1 MRILIVSDTHGSL
14 RNFDIVIEREKEIDM
29 LLHLGDVEGD
39 NDYMEAV
46 MNCPVHIVGGNN
58 DYFSGLPGEIELRI
72 GKYKVFMTHGHGYYV
87 SMDTRR
93 LKQAARAR
101 GADIAMYGHT
111 HRPDIDLEDG
121 VKVINPGSLSYPR
134 QSGRQ
139 ATYIIMEVNTEGE
152 VEFTLKHV

>member
-39 NDYMEAV
+39 NVYMEAV

>member
-1 MRILIVSDTHGSL
+1 
-14 RNFDIVIEREKEIDM
+14 
-29 LLHLGDVEGD
+29 
-39 NDYMEAV
+39 

-111 HRPDIDLEDG
+111 HRPNIDLEDG

>member
-46 MNCPVHIVGGNN
+46 INCPVHIVGGNN

>member
-46 MNCPVHIVGGNN
+46 MKCPVHIVGGNN

>member
-1 MRILIVSDTHGSL
+1 MRILIVSDTHRSL
-14 RNFDIVIEREKEIDM
+14 RNFDEVIEREKEIDM

-39 NDYMEAV
+39 DDYIEAV

-58 DYFSGLPGEIELRI
+58 DFFSQLPNEIEIRI
-72 GKYKVFMTHGHGYYV
+72 GKHKVFLTHGHGYYV

-101 GADIAMYGHT
+101 GADIVMYGHT
-111 HRPDIDLEDG
+111 HRPDIDLEDD

-134 QSGRQ
+134 QAGRK
-139 ATYIIMEVNTEGE
+139 ATYVIMEIGNTGTA
-152 VEFTLKHV
+152 EFYLKYV

>member
-72 GKYKVFMTHGHGYYV
+72 GNYKVFMTHGHGYYV

>member
-14 RNFDIVIEREKEIDM
+14 RNFDEVIEREKEIDM
-29 LLHLGDVEGD
+29 MLHLGDVEGD
-39 NDYMEAV
+39 NAYMETV

-58 DYFSGLPGEIELRI
+58 DYFSRLPAEMEIRI

-101 GADIAMYGHT
+101 GADIVMYGHT
-111 HRPDIDLEDG
+111 HRPDIDLEDS
-121 VKVINPGSLSYPR
+121 VIAINPGSLSYPR
-134 QSGRQ
+134 QSGRK
-139 ATYIIMEVNTEGE
+139 ATYIIMEIGNSGSA
-152 VEFTLKHV
+152 EFYLKYV

>member
-39 NDYMEAV
+39 NDYMETV

-111 HRPDIDLEDG
+111 HRPNIDLEDG

>member
-39 NDYMEAV
+39 DDYMEAV

-134 QSGRQ
+134 QESRR
-139 ATYIIMEVNTEGE
+139 ASYVIMEINANGNACFE
-152 VEFTLKHV
+152 LKFV

>member
-14 RNFDIVIEREKEIDM
+14 HNFDIVIEREKEIDM

-39 NDYMEAV
+39 NDYMETV

>member
-111 HRPDIDLEDG
+111 HRPNIDLEDG

>member
-14 RNFDIVIEREKEIDM
+14 RNFDTVIEREKEIDM

-39 NDYMEAV
+39 DDYMEAV

-58 DYFSGLPGEIELRI
+58 DYFSRLPGEIELRI

-111 HRPDIDLEDG
+111 HRPDIDLVDG

>member
-139 ATYIIMEVNTEGE
+139 ATYIMMEVNTEGE

>member
-1 MRILIVSDTHGSL
+1 
-14 RNFDIVIEREKEIDM
+14 
-29 LLHLGDVEGD
+29 
-39 NDYMEAV
+39 
-46 MNCPVHIVGGNN
+46 
-58 DYFSGLPGEIELRI
+58 
-72 GKYKVFMTHGHGYYV
+72 
-87 SMDTRR
+87 
-93 LKQAARAR
+93 
-101 GADIAMYGHT
+101 MYGHT

>member
-14 RNFDIVIEREKEIDM
+14 RNFDTVIEREKEIDM

-39 NDYMEAV
+39 DDYMEAV

-58 DYFSGLPGEIELRI
+58 DYFSRLPGEIELLI

-111 HRPDIDLEDG
+111 HRPDIDLVDG

-139 ATYIIMEVNTEGE
+139 ATYIIMEVNAGGE
-152 VEFTLKHV
+152 AEFTLKHV

>member
-1 MRILIVSDTHGSL
+1 MRILIVSDTHGSH

>member
-14 RNFDIVIEREKEIDM
+14 RNFDTVIEREKEIDM

-39 NDYMEAV
+39 DDYMEAV
-46 MNCPVHIVGGNN
+46 LNCPVHIVGGNN
-58 DYFSGLPGEIELRI
+58 DFFSRLPNEIEIRI
-72 GKYKVFMTHGHGYYV
+72 GKYKVFLTHGHGYYV

-101 GADIAMYGHT
+101 GADIVMYGHT
-111 HRPDIDLEDG
+111 HRPDMDLEDD

-134 QSGRQ
+134 QSGRK
-139 ATYIIMEVNTEGE
+139 ATYVIMEIGE
-152 VEFTLKHV
+152 SGNAEFHLKYV